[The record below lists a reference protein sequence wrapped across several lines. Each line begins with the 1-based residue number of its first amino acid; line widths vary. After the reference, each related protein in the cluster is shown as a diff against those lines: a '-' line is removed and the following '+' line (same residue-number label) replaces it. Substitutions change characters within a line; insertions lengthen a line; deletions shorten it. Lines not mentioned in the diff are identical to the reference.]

1 MEVKYIDFSRS
12 RPSKSGKTRIW
23 RVLAFHGLQLDDP
36 YSLGEIKW
44 CGAWRRYAFAPLS
57 NTIYEQDCM
66 RKIADFCEDQTKKL
80 RAKWKKRKAARDHDD
95 QQP

>member
-1 MEVKYIDFSRS
+1 MEVKYVSFSRS
-12 RPSKSGKTRIW
+12 RPSASGKTRIW
-23 RVLAFHGLQLDDP
+23 KVLADAHIECP
-36 YSLGEIKW
+36 YSLGDIKW

-80 RAKWKKRKAARDHDD
+80 RAKWKKRRVA
-95 QQP
+95 